1 MLTDQS
7 NYCIFTGTTPFEG
20 LTKASTLENIE
31 NKICDWDALPED
43 VSLDCRDFLHR
54 FLAHNYETRLGTDS
68 AEDVLNHVFFGNIDF
83 ATLYDG
89 YGPFYPRPPR
99 VNDIN
104 DPDFYSFSALSEEE
118 SRNIPRFS
126 PPEGPTMQG
135 QDTENAARRTS
146 VSRYDDSKEAYYL
159 ESKHGGEDRPT
170 AHTASTT
177 NTHSTVAEYNEN
189 ADNPELGSI
198 EDEVFQDFDYHP
210 I

>member
-1 MLTDQS
+1 
-7 NYCIFTGTTPFEG
+7 
-20 LTKASTLENIE
+20 
-31 NKICDWDALPED
+31 
-43 VSLDCRDFLHR
+43 
-54 FLAHNYETRLGTDS
+54 
-68 AEDVLNHVFFGNIDF
+68 VLNHVFFGNIDF

-126 PPEGPTMQG
+126 LPDGATTQSPDAEP
-135 QDTENAARRTS
+135 AARRSS
-146 VSRYDDSKEAYYL
+146 VNRYDDSKEAYYL
-159 ESKHGGEDRPT
+159 ESKHGGEDRPGM
-170 AHTASTT
+170 HTTSTT
-177 NTHSTVAEYNEN
+177 NTTNTTVADYNEN
-189 ADNPELGSI
+189 VDNAELGSI

>member
-1 MLTDQS
+1 M
-7 NYCIFTGTTPFEG
+7 
-20 LTKASTLENIE
+20 ENIE

-43 VSLDCRDFLHR
+43 VSADCRDFLHR

-89 YGPFYPRPPR
+89 YGPYYPRPPR

-118 SRNIPRFS
+118 SRNIPRFGLQDEVAHS
-126 PPEGPTMQG
+126 PTSESH
-135 QDTENAARRTS
+135 AARRI
-146 VSRYDDSKEAYYL
+146 SRVHCDDSKEAYYL
-159 ESKHGGEDRPT
+159 ESKHGDEDRPT
-170 AHTASTT
+170 HTNSTT

-189 ADNPELGSI
+189 VDNPELGSI